1 MNRSIHLFPAMLT
14 VLLMTAAVVS
24 CGGDNSSAASSD
36 TLPAGSSAVAD
47 TETLVN
53 WTAAGIEAVDFG
65 GETFTVLAEDIAN
78 YDYAWYRVAPEET
91 DGEVLNDA
99 MVRRNQTIESVFN
112 IDITEARSAAIQ
124 ADLRK
129 AVTSGDTTYD
139 TCLDNVMRTF
149 ALAQEG
155 LLFNWYELPHINL
168 SAQWWDQSVIEQL
181 TYKDQLYFCIGDIS
195 PVTNV
200 RVYSLVFN
208 KDLCRELGIEMP
220 YEYVLNGT
228 WTMDVFNQ
236 YITDVN
242 RDMNGDGVMD
252 YDDRWGYFS
261 QDGNSF
267 MMYFAGGGKVVSFD
281 SSGNMVLTMNES
293 RNVDLAVKALEISID
308 ESKTLMADQY
318 VKDHGGLWSEASSWF
333 ASGGALMRSSV
344 FEPVPRDYRSMET
357 DFGVLP
363 YPKMDESQDTYYT
376 PAEETSR
383 MFVVPKTADPEFV
396 GMILEVMAAESV
408 STVSPAF
415 YDVCLEGKSVRDEES
430 AEILDIIFANKV
442 FDYGLVADV
451 AGFKTLLRNLETKD
465 STDVVSAFTK
475 ATKKAEAAIQKI
487 ADNLAS
493 VE

>member
-1 MNRSIHLFPAMLT
+1 MTPALT
-14 VLLMTAAVVS
+14 TS
-24 CGGDNSSAASSD
+24 CVP
-36 TLPAGSSAVAD
+36 LR
-47 TETLVN
+47 
-53 WTAAGIEAVDFG
+53 W
-65 GETFTVLAEDIAN
+65 
-78 YDYAWYRVAPEET
+78 
-91 DGEVLNDA
+91 
-99 MVRRNQTIESVFN
+99 RRRGCCSTG
-112 IDITEARSAAIQ
+112 
-124 ADLRK
+124 
-129 AVTSGDTTYD
+129 TS
-139 TCLDNVMRTF
+139 CRTS
-149 ALAQEG
+149 
-155 LLFNWYELPHINL
+155 NL

-208 KDLCRELGIEMP
+208 KDLCRELGIDMP
-220 YEYVLNGT
+220 YQYVLDGT
-228 WTMDVFNQ
+228 WTMDVFNR

-281 SSGNMVLTMNES
+281 DSGDMILTMNEA
-293 RNVDLAVKALEISID
+293 RNVDLAIRALEISID
-308 ESKTLMADQY
+308 ETKTLMADQY
-318 VKDHGGLWSEASSWF
+318 VKDNGNLWSAASSWF

-383 MFVVPKTADPEFV
+383 MFVVPRTADPGFV

-451 AGFKTLLRNLETKD
+451 AGFKTLLRNLETKE
-465 STDVVSAFTK
+465 STDVVSAFAT
-475 ATKKAEAAIQKI
+475 ATKKAETAIKKI